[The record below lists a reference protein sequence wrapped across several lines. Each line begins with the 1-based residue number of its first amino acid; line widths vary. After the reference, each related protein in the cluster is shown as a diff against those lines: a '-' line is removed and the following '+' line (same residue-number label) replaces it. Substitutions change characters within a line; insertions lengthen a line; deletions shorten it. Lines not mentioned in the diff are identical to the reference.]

1 MFQAVIF
8 DFDGVIVDSHP
19 AHKQA
24 WKAFLNSIGR
34 DVTDEQLEFVV
45 EGRKREAILQH
56 FLGELTPQQI
66 RHYGALKDALLN
78 DSVPEPKKVTG
89 VDRFMGQIKAAGLP
103 MALASSASRS
113 RVELVLDRL
122 NLKPSFQAV
131 ITGDDVTQGK
141 PDPEIF
147 RMAAKVLG
155 VKACDV
161 LVCEDAVNGI
171 KAAKAAGMKCLAIAA
186 NGRGP
191 VLHKSGADL
200 IIPDFTTVNLDALGK
215 LFGS

>member
-1 MFQAVIF
+1 MEAQMLQAVIF

-24 WKAFLNSIGR
+24 WRGFLDSIGR
-34 DVTDEQLEFVV
+34 EVTEEELEFVV
-45 EGRKREAILQH
+45 EGQKREAILRH
-56 FLGELTPQQI
+56 FLGELTAQQI
-66 RHYGALKDALLN
+66 TRYGAVKDALLR
-78 DSVPEPKKVTG
+78 DSVPEPKKVKG
-89 VDRFMGQIKAAGLP
+89 LDRFMGQIKAAGLP
-103 MALASSASRS
+103 MALASSASHS

-122 NLKPSFQAV
+122 NLKPSFHAI

-186 NGRGP
+186 NGR
-191 VLHKSGADL
+191 
-200 IIPDFTTVNLDALGK
+200 
-215 LFGS
+215 